1 MKILGLG
8 NALVDI
14 MTKLKS
20 DKFLDDHNLPKGSMQ
35 LVDYDLSEAV
45 LKDAGELE
53 KSLSSGGSAAN
64 TINGLS
70 RLGVQC
76 GYVGS
81 VGKDEFGDF
90 FKNDLIKNNVNP
102 LLFEGKQ
109 RTGRAIALISPD
121 SERTFA
127 TYLGAATELEPDLIT
142 EDIFKGYDILH
153 TEGYLVFNNQL
164 IKKVAQTAKKAGL
177 LVSLDLSSYNIVEQN
192 KEFLYNLITEFIDF
206 VFANDEEAKA
216 FTGEDPDRALEI
228 ISEISDYSIVK
239 TGAKGSL
246 IKYKDRKYTIA
257 PINANPI
264 DATGAGDLYAAGF
277 FYGLANNLPI
287 EKCGKVGSILAG
299 NVIEVVGSKM
309 DDNRWEQVISKINQ
323 I

>member
-20 DKFLDDHNLPKGSMQ
+20 DKFLEDHNLPKGSMQ
-35 LVDYDLSEAV
+35 LVDFDLSEAV

-81 VGKDEFGDF
+81 VGNDEFGDF
-90 FKNDLIKNNVNP
+90 FKNDLIKNNVSP

-164 IKKVAQTAKKAGL
+164 IKKVAETAKKAGL

-192 KEFLYNLITEFIDF
+192 KEFLHNLITEFIDF
-206 VFANDEEAKA
+206 VFANEVEAKA
-216 FTGEDPDRALEI
+216 FTGEAPDKALEI
-228 ISEISDYSIVK
+228 ISGISDYAIVK

-246 IKYKDRKYTIA
+246 IKYKDRKYSID
-257 PINANPI
+257 PINASPI

-287 EKCGKVGSILAG
+287 EKCGKAGSILAG

-309 DDNRWEQVISKINQ
+309 DDNRWEQVISRINQ
-323 I
+323 L